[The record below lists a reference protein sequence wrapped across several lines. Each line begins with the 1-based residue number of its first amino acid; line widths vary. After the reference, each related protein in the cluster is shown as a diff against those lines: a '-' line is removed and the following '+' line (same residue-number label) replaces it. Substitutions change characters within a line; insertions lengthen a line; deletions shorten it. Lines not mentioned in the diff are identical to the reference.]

1 MIFYYYYCPVCG
13 FVDALGDGDC
23 HYCGTTLIETDVE
36 SDFCE
41 YCINPDKFDKLVTDK
56 YKITENPL
64 YDAAKAKLREEKH
77 KRELSNT
84 GGSAKT
90 LHGSDQ
96 VSCHYCKSTNVRKI
110 GIVSKGVSVNLFGL
124 ASKKIG
130 KQWHC
135 KSCKSDF

>member
-13 FVDALGDGDC
+13 FIDALGDGDC
-23 HYCGTTLIETDVE
+23 RYCGTTLIETDVE

-41 YCINPDKFDKLVTDK
+41 YCKDPDKFDKLVTDK

-64 YDAAKAKLREEKH
+64 YDPEKARIREEEH
-77 KRELSNT
+77 NMDLLNTHTDSSNQ
-84 GGSAKT
+84 SNR
-90 LHGSDQ
+90 
-96 VSCHYCKSTNVRKI
+96 VSCPYCKSTNVRKI
-110 GIVSKGVSVNLFGL
+110 GVVSRRVSVGLFGL

-135 KSCKSDF
+135 NNCKSNF